1 GKAVVLRA
9 EGAHRS
15 ELQARPCA
23 FGMHV
28 GGFGSGQA
36 PAAGSDARRG
46 AQGVG
51 RRWISGTGRSHPAG
65 GSTSARYDQPESA
78 LQELC
83 GRVTKSQES
92 GEGQSASEG
101 RTSVPDS
108 EAYVRFRDGAIPRE

>member
-1 GKAVVLRA
+1 
-9 EGAHRS
+9 
-15 ELQARPCA
+15 A

-51 RRWISGTGRSHPAG
+51 RRWISGTGRSPPAG

-83 GRVTKSQES
+83 GRVTQGKEP
-92 GEGQSASEG
+92 GEGQSESEG
-101 RTSVPDS
+101 GTSIPDS
-108 EAYVRFRDGAIPRE
+108 EVHLRLREGEIPRN